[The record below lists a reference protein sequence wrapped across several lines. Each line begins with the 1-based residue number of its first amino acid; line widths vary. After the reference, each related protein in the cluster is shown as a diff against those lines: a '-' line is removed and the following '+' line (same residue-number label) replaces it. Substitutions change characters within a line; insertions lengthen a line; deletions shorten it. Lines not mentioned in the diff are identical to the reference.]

1 VTIQNKVPAEAAK
14 ELYRTIEFS
23 LLRAAS
29 SVLQGRAKRAP
40 ESQVR
45 SPHKFSD
52 SDSTFSKA
60 GPHVEAMLVRKAYKF
75 LIYPDATQEGLFQRP
90 IYDLCLDQ
98 KNLERERSS
107 PRKLRMPALT
117 MTER

>member
-1 VTIQNKVPAEAAK
+1 
-14 ELYRTIEFS
+14 
-23 LLRAAS
+23 
-29 SVLQGRAKRAP
+29 
-40 ESQVR
+40 
-45 SPHKFSD
+45 
-52 SDSTFSKA
+52 
-60 GPHVEAMLVRKAYKF
+60 MLVRKAYKF
-75 LIYPDATQEGLFQRP
+75 LIYPDATQEELFQRP